1 MEGNRQRAQRG
12 SRGGRGGGRG
22 AGGDGG
28 TGRQRGAGPL
38 YGSGGERGAGNNDGR
53 PGGTGSDGGAAR
65 GTGNERG
72 TGGDA
77 GVACGGNGRAGR
89 RRGAGP
95 STEAEGSAEPETA
108 TEGPGEPAGQSGGIS
123 AGPEAEAGTAAA
135 ATEAVTATPGAEGS
149 ATPEAAAT
157 AAVTPESVAL
167 EAEALAA
174 AAGNGE
180 AELSEQERA
189 ASSRV
194 LRNRANGRFQVK
206 LPKLLT
212 GRRNIEVRLDGYKL
226 SMGLEGAQRSVG
238 EASEERGDTT
248 GLDGNGRR
256 IYRGLSSGKVRY
268 PEALAGA
275 DLEYV
280 VEGTRLKEN
289 LVLKEEP
296 AAGFAVT
303 YRLRGNKLEA
313 ELQEDGSV
321 KLVNGKTGAAVGRL
335 GQPVLYDAAGEES
348 REVAVELAAG
358 KRPGEYQIT
367 YRPSEQY
374 LGQATYPV
382 VLDPLIEAETA
393 GTNIRDAKVCSGEPD
408 KNYQAE
414 GYLGAGRHSSRGVE
428 RFYIAGPGP
437 AGAQGGGCGGDA
449 AKPGGDMMRKG
460 GTRSR
465 RTRCWGTG
473 IGKHHLEQQAGVRQ
487 RGKRLSNGGGIR
499 LVSLGTDGPGAAVV
513 RNRGELWGNVQGD
526 QQCGGEHGKPAEPGI
541 HLVG

>member
-1 MEGNRQRAQRG
+1 M
-12 SRGGRGGGRG
+12 
-22 AGGDGG
+22 
-28 TGRQRGAGPL
+28 L
-38 YGSGGERGAGNNDGR
+38 YGESVHYEEGGEWKEIDNGLSEEAGEVEEEAAEPEGTAEPEGSAEPALSTEAEGSAEPETTTEG
-53 PGGTGSDGGAAR
+53 PGEPEATAGLPVEPETSEEPEGTPALPAEGTEEPEGGEEPA
-65 GTGNERG
+65 
-72 TGGDA
+72 
-77 GVACGGNGRAGR
+77 
-89 RRGAGP
+89 P
-95 STEAEGSAEPETA
+95 TEAEGSAEPETA

-408 KNYQAE
+408 KE
-414 GYLGAGRHSSRGVE
+414 LSSGGIPGRGA
-428 RFYIAGPGP
+428 
-437 AGAQGGGCGGDA
+437 AQQPGCG
-449 AKPGGDMMRKG
+449 
-460 GTRSR
+460 TVLHR
-465 RTRCWGTG
+465 RTRTCRRSGRRMW
-473 IGKHHLEQQAGVRQ
+473 
-487 RGKRLSNGGGIR
+487 
-499 LVSLGTDGPGAAVV
+499 
-513 RNRGELWGNVQGD
+513 W
-526 QQCGGEHGKPAEPGI
+526 
-541 HLVG
+541 